1 MKDMLE
7 KILSLGF
14 GIVAVSKEQVEK
26 VVAELVKRGE
36 VAPTEAKKMVN
47 EMLERGREERER
59 LGEMVRNQ
67 INKTL
72 TELNLVS
79 RRIPH
84 PTAADWYLEE
94 KLQALEARIFPVI
107 TTAFYKI

>member
-36 VAPTEAKKMVN
+36 VAPTEAKKWSM
-47 EMLERGREERER
+47 
-59 LGEMVRNQ
+59 
-67 INKTL
+67 KC
-72 TELNLVS
+72 
-79 RRIPH
+79 
-84 PTAADWYLEE
+84 
-94 KLQALEARIFPVI
+94 
-107 TTAFYKI
+107 

>member
-1 MKDMLE
+1 MLE

-79 RRIPH
+79 REEYLTLQQRVQ
-84 PTAADWYLEE
+84 YLEE
-94 KLQALEARIFPVI
+94 KLQALEA
-107 TTAFYKI
+107 KDNSQ